1 MRDYFCG
8 WYFKCQSE
16 RKTLAIIPAEHRS
29 RNAAS
34 CSLQLITDEGAWN
47 IPFPHEQFH
56 RQRGGFEILL
66 GDNRFDSSGME
77 LCVRT
82 PALSATGAVRFGPLH
97 PIKYDIM
104 GPFRYIPFM
113 ECRHSVQSM
122 QHRVTGEICING
134 VRYCFQNGIGYIE
147 GDRGYSFPRE
157 YLWTQCFFEEGS
169 LMLSVADIP
178 FGGFYFTGI
187 IGVIRWR
194 GKETRLATYLGARAV
209 KIDRGEVV
217 IRQGNKTLTVKLIEK
232 HTHPLLAPVGGSM
245 SRTIHESA
253 ACRAAYQLEKNGHTV
268 FSFESAMASFEYE
281 YSR

>member
-16 RKTLAIIPAEHRS
+16 GKTLAIIPTEHQS
-29 RNAAS
+29 GNTPS
-34 CSLQLITDEGAWN
+34 CSLQIITDEGAWN
-47 IPFPHEQFH
+47 IPFPHEQYH
-56 RQRGGFEILL
+56 RQRGELRILI

-82 PALSATGAVRFGPLH
+82 SQLTATGAVRFGPLC

-113 ECRHSVQSM
+113 ECRHSVRSM

-134 VRYCFQNGIGYIE
+134 MRYLFQNGIGYIE

-157 YLWTQCFFEEGS
+157 YLWTHCFFEEGS

-178 FGGFYFTGI
+178 LGALHFTGI

-194 GKETRLATYLGARAV
+194 GKETRLATYLGARV
-209 KIDRGEVV
+209 EKIENGEIV
-217 IRQGNKTLTVKLIEK
+217 IRQGNHIFTARLIEK

-253 ACRAAYQLEKNGHTV
+253 ACRAAYRLQERTHTL
-268 FSFESAMASFEYE
+268 FAFESTMASFEYE